1 MKVYVG
7 NLARDVTDAELHDL
21 AVPFGKPH
29 CADVVREHSGG
40 ASKGF
45 GFIEYTSEQTARA
58 AITGLDGKDVH
69 GQILTVRQAIM
80 PTPASTVSILKV
92 RSRR

>member
-21 AVPFGKPH
+21 AVPFGEPH
-29 CADVVREHSGG
+29 CADIARELSGG

-45 GFIEYTSEQTARA
+45 GFIEYATEQTARA
-58 AITGLDGKDVH
+58 AITGLDGRDVH
-69 GQILTVRQAIM
+69 GQILTVRRAIM
-80 PTPASTVSILKV
+80 PAPAAPVSVLKV
-92 RSRR
+92 RRPR